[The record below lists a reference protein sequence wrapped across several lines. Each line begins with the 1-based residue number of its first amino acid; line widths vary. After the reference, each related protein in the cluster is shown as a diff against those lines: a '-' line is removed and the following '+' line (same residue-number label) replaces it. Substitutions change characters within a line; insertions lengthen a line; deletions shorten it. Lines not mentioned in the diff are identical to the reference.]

1 MESIEIAKKLEG
13 VSTLEMVSRK
23 LGIRK
28 STAVKLI
35 SILRKQGFVETSGGG
50 KQPRLYRISPIRMT
64 GKERTGLYDII
75 NKHSRVKIAEPFK
88 HKVIGRNF
96 GIERALPLAVKIG
109 EFRLVLASLGL
120 FNLIKD
126 WHNLCYYSK
135 KYDVM
140 RKVGALYDVAR
151 ACIRTR
157 RMDERTRKALLNG
170 KDKKKFIVKP
180 LKSEDFKEIENKWK
194 VYIPFNKS
202 DLMRYKE

>member
-1 MESIEIAKKLEG
+1 MESIQLAKMLEG
-13 VSTLEMVSRK
+13 INTLEMASKK
-23 LGIRK
+23 LKVKK
-28 STAVKLI
+28 STAIKII
-35 SILRKQGFVETSGGG
+35 SKLRKEGFVETSGGG
-50 KQPRLYRISPIRMT
+50 KQPRLYKISPIRT
-64 GKERTGLYDII
+64 AGKERIGLYDVI
-75 NKHSRVKIAEPFK
+75 NKHSKVKIAEPFE
-88 HKVIGRNF
+88 HKVVDRNF
-96 GIERALPLAVKIG
+96 GIERVLPLAVKIG

-140 RKVGALYDVAR
+140 RKIGALYDVAR
-151 ACIRTR
+151 TCIRTR

-194 VYIPFNKS
+194 VYVPFNKS